1 MTETKTCKKCK
12 KEFKTSNPK
21 EKYCERCKNKMAK
34 DAKNGGT
41 VLASIAGVIITIV
54 TLGKIRK

>member
-1 MTETKTCKKCK
+1 METKICKKCK
-12 KEFKTSNPK
+12 KEFTTSNHK

-41 VLASIAGVIITIV
+41 VLASLAGVILTIV
-54 TLGKIRK
+54 TLGKFKK

>member
-1 MTETKTCKKCK
+1 METKICKKCK
-12 KEFKTSNPK
+12 KEFKTSNTK

-41 VLASIAGVIITIV
+41 VLASLAGAVLAII
-54 TLGKIRK
+54 TLGKIKK